1 MTDHRSYRVA
11 AAFVGAAALLIVLER
26 LWNLALIFQDIILLF
41 ALAWLISFT
50 FAPLVEWLKRPYF
63 TGWIYRRFRPRI
75 APLVGRH
82 FLPHGGAV
90 ALVYLGM
97 VLLIVIGT
105 GSVIPVAISQGQN
118 LSHAIPDLP
127 NRLPAVIDNLQQQ
140 LAVFGITVDL
150 RGLYQSNLEPQLNQI
165 GVGVMR
171 ELINGLSV
179 VAATVSNL
187 LLVLILSLYMSLG
200 GRELAE
206 KFVALIPRHYN
217 RELMIFAGSVNK
229 NFGGFIRGQLIQ
241 SLLVGVAT
249 AVVMIVMRLDFVV
262 LAAILSAVVMLLPL
276 IGVFLAIIPPV
287 LVALFAG
294 SFATA
299 VIVFVLLFLFQQV
312 LMNALMPKIL
322 SDSVGLH
329 PLLVFAALLAGVRVG
344 GIWGAFFGIPI
355 AGVLYALLI
364 FFGVRIRRA
373 AEERKAEE
381 AETKKAEELKGVVL
395 LP

>member
-1 MTDHRSYRVA
+1 MPNQRTYRA
-11 AAFVGAAALLIVLER
+11 AAILVGTAALLIILER

-50 FAPLVEWLKRPYF
+50 LAPLVEWLKRPYYSEYV
-63 TGWIYRRFRPRI
+63 YRRLRPRI
-75 APLVGRH
+75 PPLAGRH
-82 FLPHGGAV
+82 LLPHWGAV
-90 ALVYLGM
+90 SLVYLAM
-97 VLLIVIGT
+97 VCVIIIGT
-105 GSVIPVAISQGQN
+105 GSVIPAAIAQGQN
-118 LSHAIPDLP
+118 LTQALPDLP
-127 NRLPAVIDNLQQQ
+127 NRLPAVLNDLQRQ
-140 LAVFGITVDL
+140 LAAFGISVDL

-200 GRELAE
+200 GRDLGD
-206 KFVALIPRHYN
+206 KFVELIPRHYH
-217 RELMIFAGSVNK
+217 RDLLMFARSVNK

-241 SLLVGVAT
+241 SLLAGIAT

-262 LAAILSAVVMLLPL
+262 LAAILSALVMLLPL

-294 SFATA
+294 SLPTA
-299 VIVFVLLFLFQQV
+299 LIVFVLLFIFQQV
-312 LMNALMPKIL
+312 LMNAIMPKIL

-329 PLLVFAALLAGVRVG
+329 PLLVFAALLTGVRVG

-355 AGVLYALLI
+355 AGVMYALLI
-364 FFGVRIRRA
+364 FFGGRIRRA
-373 AEERKAEE
+373 SEDRKAEE
-381 AETKKAEELKGVVL
+381 AEAKKAEEVKGVVL

>member
-11 AAFVGAAALLIVLER
+11 AALVGAAALLIVLER

-50 FAPLVEWLKRPYF
+50 FAPLVEWLKRPYYAE
-63 TGWIYRRFRPRI
+63 WIYRRFRPRI
-75 APLVGRH
+75 PPLAGRH

-105 GSVIPVAISQGQN
+105 GSIIPVAISQGQN
-118 LSHAIPDLP
+118 LSQAIPDLP
-127 NRLPAVIDNLQQQ
+127 NRLPAAIDNLQQQ

-249 AVVMIVMRLDFVV
+249 AAVMIVMRLDFVV
-262 LAAILSAVVMLLPL
+262 LAAMLSAVVMLLPL

-299 VIVFVLLFLFQQV
+299 VIVFVLLFVFQQV

-322 SDSVGLH
+322 ADAVGLH

-373 AEERKAEE
+373 SEERKAEE
-381 AETKKAEELKGVVL
+381 AEAKKAEEVKGVVL